1 MAGLDPDHGRQF
13 RLGQFMRQTSAFESV
28 SGIKI
33 GKHLI
38 NAVKATFFILPL
50 VPQYPPILTAEQGP
64 HPDCQILMLL
74 PPLKCAW
81 FDENDYFEVL
91 PAVRGLQGQKER
103 NP

>member
-1 MAGLDPDHGRQF
+1 
-13 RLGQFMRQTSAFESV
+13 
-28 SGIKI
+28 
-33 GKHLI
+33 
-38 NAVKATFFILPL
+38 
-50 VPQYPPILTAEQGP
+50 
-64 HPDCQILMLL
+64 MLL